1 MPHKY
6 NVNSKRT
13 GGYAMDN
20 RELEMLMDKYRREL
34 IEYSKMNGGM
44 NKADMENDGVFEQ
57 DEREKKQQAA
67 IDGAESYE
75 RDRSDPLPAEKAS
88 EQESPEAVAVQARV
102 QSDSDG
108 DGQSDIRLVNA
119 DAAENIPRL
128 LRESCETLANEPDS
142 SEEQRRRCREIND
155 FLAANDETGTMRVE
169 ARAADQAFGIS
180 SARVMIFMPLPSG
193 NLTVFDGL
201 TDISGSSVS
210 VVLPAPPRTLSQQE
224 DSGGKTPY
232 AVYSVYVEHPNFVR
246 AIFTNVPVFSGV
258 ESVQPV
264 AMIAKAAG
272 TREPDP
278 IVVDQSERN
287 SL

>member
-1 MPHKY
+1 
-6 NVNSKRT
+6 
-13 GGYAMDN
+13 MDN

-34 IEYSKMNGGM
+34 IEFSKMNGGM
-44 NKADMENDGVFEQ
+44 NKADMENDGAFEQ

-67 IDGAESYE
+67 LDGTESYE
-75 RDRSDPLPAEKAS
+75 RDRNDPLPAEKTS
-88 EQESPEAVAVQARV
+88 EQENPEAVAVQARV
-102 QSDSDG
+102 QSDSG
-108 DGQSDIRLVNA
+108 DGQSDIRLVNT
-119 DAAENIPRL
+119 DASENIPRL
-128 LRESCETLANEPDS
+128 LRESCETLANEPS
-142 SEEQRRRCREIND
+142 PSEEQRRRCREIND
-155 FLAANDETGTMRVE
+155 FLAANDETGTIRVE

-180 SARVMIFMPLPSG
+180 SARVMIFLPLPSG

-201 TDISGSSVS
+201 TDISGSSVP
-210 VVLPAPPRTLSQQE
+210 VVLPAPSRTLSQQE
-224 DSGGKTPY
+224 NSGGKTPY

-258 ESVQPV
+258 ESIQPV

-272 TREPDP
+272 TREPEP